1 MYIFDF
7 HSHENSS
14 SNYCWNAYERENQL
28 SLPKE
33 VEKYQRVKYMKV

>member
-14 SNYCWNAYERENQL
+14 KNYNWNAYEEKKQL
-28 SLPKE
+28 SLSKE
-33 VEKYQRVKYMKV
+33 VEKH